1 MSPLKV
7 VVLTSLAAV
16 VLTAGGLFR
25 RQQAKAGE
33 LDWLHRQNNQMRL
46 KARELVRAQPV
57 AAVQADAVAGSRGD
71 EATGGSRVAAA
82 QEYRPEGRATAR
94 AALQTLAWS
103 CDRGDV
109 EALMQLLQLEPEARA
124 KAEAYY
130 ASLPV
135 EARGQWKSPEEMV
148 ASLVALGVMTS
159 PFPSA
164 DVLEVAGFETPAEN
178 RMVLRLPGTRK
189 DRTEFR
195 RGDDGAWSCVIDA
208 AAMERCLAF
217 AKEFA
222 TLPPRR

>member
-16 VLTAGGLFR
+16 VLTAGGLYR

-33 LDWLHRQNNQMRL
+33 LGWLRSQNNQLRL
-46 KARELVRAQPV
+46 KARELVGAGPAAAPV
-57 AAVQADAVAGSRGD
+57 RGEPELAPGAPAAAVRAV
-71 EATGGSRVAAA
+71 E
-82 QEYRPEGRATAR
+82 EYRNEGRATAR
-94 AALQTLAWS
+94 AALQTLAWG

-109 EALMQLLQLEPEARA
+109 EALAKLLQLEPEARA

-130 ASLPV
+130 AGLPAAV
-135 EARGQWKSPEEMV
+135 RSQWKSVEEMT
-148 ASLVALGVMTS
+148 ASFVALGVMTS

-164 DVLEVAGFETPAEN
+164 DVLDAAVLETPDEN
-178 RMVLRLPGTRK
+178 RAVLRLPGTRK
-189 DRTEFR
+189 DRTAFR
-195 RGDDGAWSCVIDA
+195 RGPDGNWSCVIDA

-222 TLPPRR
+222 TLTPRR